1 MIFHYI
7 YQTITSSNTPLLS
20 PANMRSLS
28 AAQTNHI
35 LSLLDSGH
43 SAHQISSS
51 THFGLGTIS
60 RLRSKHRSSLQKS
73 LGGRPSKLSPA
84 NTRHAIHLIRT
95 GKAEN
100 AAQVT
105 KPLQDIINKPLST
118 KIVHRHLNN
127 AGLKAVVKRKRPF
140 LSKQHRKERLDW
152 AISHQDWTVEDW
164 KVVLWSDETK
174 INRLGSDGRKWV
186 WKLPGENLNDRLV
199 EGTLKFG
206 GGSLMM
212 WGCMG
217 MGGCWI
223 WMQD

>member
-1 MIFHYI
+1 MYHWNSFVPCILVLKSHMNLLIVLLNQHSHRLKSTKSCDHMIFYYI
-7 YQTITSSNTPLLS
+7 YQPITSSNTPLLS
-20 PANMRSLS
+20 SVNMRSLS

-51 THFGLGTIS
+51 TDFGLGTIS

-118 KIVHRHLNN
+118 KTVH
-127 AGLKAVVKRKRPF
+127 
-140 LSKQHRKERLDW
+140 
-152 AISHQDWTVEDW
+152 
-164 KVVLWSDETK
+164 
-174 INRLGSDGRKWV
+174 
-186 WKLPGENLNDRLV
+186 
-199 EGTLKFG
+199 
-206 GGSLMM
+206 
-212 WGCMG
+212 
-217 MGGCWI
+217 
-223 WMQD
+223 